1 MSGLFVGI
9 VISKTSFINSFVKYE
24 IHFPAQFLREIIK
37 TVDRQGKIPM
47 TQASDATMRYCF
59 ALDLKNDPA
68 LIARYKDWHR
78 AGAVPQAINRSIRNA
93 DIRELEIWHTG
104 DRLFMI
110 MTVGPDFSP
119 EAKALADRNDP
130 EVQAWE
136 QLMWEFQKPLPFAQ
150 AGEKWVGMQRIYA
163 LNEQP

>member
-1 MSGLFVGI
+1 
-9 VISKTSFINSFVKYE
+9 
-24 IHFPAQFLREIIK
+24 
-37 TVDRQGKIPM
+37 M

-93 DIRELEIWHTG
+93 DIRELEIWQTG

-119 EAKALADRNDP
+119 EAKAQADRNDP

-136 QLMWEFQKPLPFAQ
+136 QMMWEFQKPLPFAQ
-150 AGEKWVGMQRIYA
+150 ADEKWVGMQRIYA